1 MKKLKEVMP
10 IDSPGIFTMLASAVQ
25 GFDLWDVEA
34 GEFIDLNYIGNHSG
48 EKMVSP
54 LVTSLMGENE
64 LISDDDVLERLAN
77 LIYAK
82 FGANWTKQFKYLK
95 TDYDPIDNYNLEEVI
110 TPDLTTTI
118 DAKQNAKVDTTL
130 DDNTTNRQVY
140 GFNSTDPVNAT
151 KDSNTQH
158 STMEGSWDDN
168 KQNTI
173 QKQQGTS
180 TTKRHGN
187 IGVTMT
193 SELLTKDAQFWSN
206 WNIWNT
212 IMNDVDSILTLGI
225 Y

>member
-1 MKKLKEVMP
+1 MP
-10 IDSPGIFTMLASAVQ
+10 LSSVGIFQTLATLPD
-25 GFDLWDVEA
+25 FTLWDAEA
-34 GEFIDLNYIGNHSG
+34 GELIDLNYIGNHSG
-48 EKMVSP
+48 EKMVAP
-54 LVTSLMGENE
+54 LVTGLIGDNE
-64 LISDDDVLERLAN
+64 TLTTDVLTKLAK

-82 FGANWTKQFKYLK
+82 FGANWTKQFKYLIAE
-95 TDYDPIDNYNLEEVI
+95 YDPIDNYNLEEVI

-140 GFNSTDPVNAT
+140 GFNSIDPVDT
-151 KDSNTQH
+151 SKDSNTQH

-168 KQNTI
+168 KQNTV
-173 QKQQGTS
+173 QKQQGTN

-193 SELLTKDAQFWSN
+193 SELLTKDAQFWGN

-212 IMNDVDSILTLGI
+212 IMADVDSILTLGI

>member
-1 MKKLKEVMP
+1 MP
-10 IDSPGIFTMLASAVQ
+10 LSSVGIFQTLASLPD
-25 GFDLWDVEA
+25 FTLWDAEA
-34 GEFIDLNYIGNHSG
+34 GELIDLNYIGNHSG
-48 EKMVSP
+48 EKMVAP
-54 LVTSLMGENE
+54 LVNGLIGDNE
-64 LISDDDVLERLAN
+64 TLTTDVLIKLAK

-82 FGANWTKQFKYLK
+82 FGANWTKQFKYLM